1 MSEGEQGGGEDTS
14 ERRVGPSP
22 GALQAAREAEER
34 ARREAEEREQQ
45 LTQPAAP
52 QYQPHPTYPAYGQPV
67 QQPAPAPPPQEHE
80 DEPHRGAEADGE
92 EHPEAHPPPPQYQQP
107 SYPAYPQ
114 PPYPPYQAPPPPYGY
129 QQPGWGQT
137 PYGYAP
143 VPYGYG
149 QPQQAWP
156 QPPVQRRQEVK
167 AAPDEH
173 PKELPWELSGWW
185 SRAGAALIDGL
196 IVWVPML
203 VILTVLVLLAEGA
216 DNGSGGETTLV
227 VLAIV
232 STFAAWAVHLFYAP
246 LLMKRQG
253 DHNGQ
258 TWGKQ
263 ICKIRVIRADGEQMK
278 FADAALRQIIYK
290 SFGMLVLSTFIP
302 LFPWILNYL
311 WPTWDEQHRALHDLA
326 ADTRVVTA

>member
-1 MSEGEQGGGEDTS
+1 MSEGEQGGGEQTG

-34 ARREAEEREQQ
+34 ARRDAEERERQT
-45 LTQPAAP
+45 TQPAAP
-52 QYQPHPTYPAYGQPV
+52 QYQPYPTYPAYGQPV
-67 QQPAPAPPPQEHE
+67 QQQQPAPAQPPQEHE
-80 DEPHRGAEADGE
+80 DEDE

-114 PPYPPYQAPPPPYGY
+114 PPYPPYQQPPPPYGY
-129 QQPGWGQT
+129 AQPGWGQT

-143 VPYGYG
+143 VPYGYE
-149 QPQQAWP
+149 QPRAWP
-156 QPPVQRRQEVK
+156 PSPAQRRQEVK
-167 AAPDEH
+167 SAPDEH
-173 PKELPWELSGWW
+173 PKELPWELAGWW
-185 SRAGAALIDGL
+185 SRVGAQLIDVL

-203 VILTVLVLLAEGA
+203 IVLTVFVLLAEGA
-216 DNGSGGETTLV
+216 ENGSGSETTFV
-227 VLAIV
+227 VLAIL
-232 STFAAWAVHLFYAP
+232 STFGAWAVFLFYAP

-253 DHNGQ
+253 DRNGQ

-263 ICKIRVIRADGEQMK
+263 ICSIRVIRADGEPMK

-326 ADTRVVTA
+326 ADTRVVAA